1 MRVALVH
8 DWLTGMRGGEKVL
21 EVLCEIFPRADIFTL
36 LHVPG
41 SVSAT
46 IESHSIRTSALQ
58 RFPHVEKGYRYYLPL
73 MPWAIERFDF
83 SQYNLLISSSHCVA
97 KGARPPEGAL
107 HVCYCLTPMRYI
119 WDQYDS
125 YFSRAR
131 ARWPVRVAMGLL
143 RARLQRWDAGTSHRV
158 HFFAAIS
165 GNVAERIRRYY
176 GREVSAVIYPPVDV
190 DRFDVGAGTGGYY
203 LVVSAL
209 APYKRIDLA
218 ITACRQLGRELK
230 IVGTGPE
237 ERRLREVAGSDV
249 DFLGWRTDDDVAH
262 LYRDAEALLFPGEE
276 DFGIVPLE
284 AQASGRPVIAFDS
297 GGVRETVIPLT
308 DSKGV
313 SASARRGAV
322 AGPTG
327 VFFQEQNTKALVEA
341 ILTYE
346 EHRTAFDPFAL
357 RQHAMCFDRRTC
369 KARLTEFLRDTCEIG
384 GEVA

>member
-1 MRVALVH
+1 VRVALVH

-41 SVSAT
+41 SVSPT

-58 RFPHVEKGYRYYLPL
+58 RFPHVERRYRYYLPL
-73 MPWAIERFDF
+73 MPWAIARFDF
-83 SQYNLLISSSHCVA
+83 SGYNFLISSSHCVA
-97 KGARPPEGAL
+97 KAARPQEGAL
-107 HVCYCLTPMRYI
+107 HICYCLTPMRYI

-125 YFSRAR
+125 YFSRER

-143 RARLQRWDAGTSHRV
+143 RRRLQRWDVGTSHRV
-158 HFFAAIS
+158 HIFTAIS

-176 GREVSAVIYPPVDV
+176 GRDVSAVIYPPVDV
-190 DRFDVGAGTGGYY
+190 DRFEVGRGAGGYY

-218 ITACRQLGRELK
+218 VAACSRLGRKLK

-237 ERRLREVAGSDV
+237 ERRLREIAGTNV
-249 DFLGWRTDDDVAH
+249 EFLGWRTDDEVAQA
-262 LYRDAEALLFPGEE
+262 YRDAEALLFPGEE

-284 AQASGRPVIAFDS
+284 AQASGRPVIAFGS
-297 GGVRETVIPLT
+297 GGIRETVIPLT
-308 DSKGV
+308 DSEGA
-313 SASARRGAV
+313 SASARRGAA

-327 VFFQEQNTKALVEA
+327 VFFQKQDTGALVQA

-346 EHRTAFDPFAL
+346 QHRTAFDPLAL
-357 RQHAMCFDRRTC
+357 RQHAARFDRSIC
-369 KARLTEFLRDTCEIG
+369 KARLAEFFRETYG
-384 GEVA
+384 SGREVS